1 MARVRVVKED
11 SGYSPWWW
19 LVIAALAT
27 LLLWQMY
34 EVGSQRGALRVGENL
49 DDRAALLAVQDR
61 SFVVLEEQQTRI
73 RELSTQLDTQR
84 KLTEL
89 EVQAGIEM
97 QKELQSV
104 LLEQHQLLEQV
115 QFYENIVGTEASK
128 AGIRVT
134 EIRLRPGET
143 EQLWWLNIT
152 MTQVKKHDIRATG
165 KINIA
170 LYGKLN
176 GTPQELTLKQLHP
189 EELSAIKF
197 GYRYFQMIAV
207 PLQLPEGFW
216 PEDVT
221 VEFSVKRPKVSQ
233 LLEQREWVELQR

>member
-27 LLLWQMY
+27 LLLWQVY

-49 DDRAALLAVQDR
+49 DDRAALLVVQDR
-61 SFVVLEEQQTRI
+61 SFVILEEQQRRI

-97 QKELQSV
+97 QKELQNV
-104 LLEQHQLLEQV
+104 LLEKYQLLEQV
-115 QFYENIVGTEASK
+115 HFYENIVGTDASK
-128 AGIRVT
+128 AGVRVT
-134 EIRLRPGET
+134 DVGLRPGEN
-143 EQLWWLNIT
+143 ERLWWLNLT
-152 MTQVKKHDIRATG
+152 MAQVKKHDVRATG
-165 KINIA
+165 KINVA
-170 LYGKLN
+170 LYGELN

-189 EELSAIKF
+189 EGLASIKF

-207 PLQLPEGFW
+207 PLQLPEGFL

-221 VEFSVKRPKVSQ
+221 IEFAVKKPKVSQ
-233 LLEQREWVELQR
+233 LLEEREWIELQR